1 METLLQIGPSA
12 WAVVMMVALLAGVV
26 KGVVGFAM
34 PMILISGLGSVIS
47 PELALAGLILPTVVA
62 NLWQALRQGWRAAWG
77 SVRAYWVFLGVG
89 FVVLM
94 AAAQLVPIMPKPLIF
109 LLIGIPVTLYAGL
122 GVMGIPPR
130 LPGGEGRRGEA
141 TMAVIAGFFGG
152 ISGVWGPPTV
162 AMLTARGT
170 GKADQM
176 RIQGVI
182 YGLGS
187 VALLWAHMVSGVLDT
202 KTAPLSLLLVAP
214 AILGLWLG
222 FHISDRIDHKA
233 FRKLTLLVLLIAG
246 LNLIRRGIM
255 AF

>member
-1 METLLQIGPSA
+1 MSA
-12 WAVVMMVALLAGVV
+12 
-26 KGVVGFAM
+26 
-34 PMILISGLGSVIS
+34 
-47 PELALAGLILPTVVA
+47 
-62 NLWQALRQGWRAAWG
+62 LW
-77 SVRAYWVFLGVG
+77 
-89 FVVLM
+89 LM
-94 AAAQLVPIMPKPLIF
+94 AVAQLVPMMPKPLIF
-109 LLIGIPVTLYAGL
+109 LLIGIPVTLYASL
-122 GVMGIPPR
+122 GVFGIPPR

-152 ISGVWGPPTV
+152 ISGIWGPPTV

-170 GKADQM
+170 AKADQM

-187 VALLWAHMVSGVLDT
+187 VALLWAHIVSGVLDA
-202 KTAPLSLLLVAP
+202 KTAPLSVMLIAP

-222 FHISDRIDHKA
+222 FYISDRIDHNA

-246 LNLIRRGIM
+246 LNLVRRGIM